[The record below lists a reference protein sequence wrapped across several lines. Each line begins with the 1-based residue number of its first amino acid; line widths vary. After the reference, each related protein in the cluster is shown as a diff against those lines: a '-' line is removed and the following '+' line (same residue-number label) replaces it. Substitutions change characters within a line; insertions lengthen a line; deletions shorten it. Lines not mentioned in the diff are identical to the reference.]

1 MSKMALAM
9 RSRMHEMSNAEFE
22 SQLGLSKAEFLEHL
36 DEMANIE
43 ARCLAETSKLAP
55 DFAAHLLDD
64 DGGVSTEMLTLS
76 KLTSMPTG
84 LIFGCYTCPIFR
96 RQTNRMKELIR
107 SYEKQIRFLFVYV
120 IEAHPADGWN
130 TPSNRAE
137 NIMYRQPQS
146 LSERAA
152 IAHAWRDT
160 FELQKPI
167 VLDWPDNRINEA
179 YSGSPERLY
188 VLDSERVVRFKS
200 EQGPY
205 DDSHLDDWAK
215 ALANVS

>member
-9 RSRMHEMSNAEFE
+9 RSRMHEMSDVEFE
-22 SQLGLSKAEFLEHL
+22 GQLGLSKAEFLEHL

-43 ARCLAETSKLAP
+43 ARCIAETGMPAP

-76 KLTSMPTG
+76 NLAPMPIG

-96 RQTNRMKELIR
+96 RQTNRMKEIIR
-107 SYEKQIRFLFVYV
+107 RYENQIRFVFVYV
-120 IEAHPADGWN
+120 IEAHPTDGWN
-130 TPSNRAE
+130 TPSNKAE
-137 NIMYRQPQS
+137 NIMYRQPQD

-152 IAHAWRDT
+152 IAHAWRDA

-205 DDSHLDDWAK
+205 EDSHLDDWAQ
-215 ALANVS
+215 ALANVL

>member
-9 RSRMHEMSNAEFE
+9 RSRMHEISDAEFE
-22 SQLGLSKAEFLEHL
+22 GQLGLSKAEFLEHL
-36 DEMANIE
+36 DDMAAIE
-43 ARCLAETSKLAP
+43 ARCIAETGMPAP
-55 DFAAHLLDD
+55 DFTAHLLND
-64 DGGVSTEMLTLS
+64 DGGVSTETLTLS
-76 KLTSMPTG
+76 KLKPMPTG

-96 RQTNRMKELIR
+96 RQTNRMKEMIQR
-107 SYEKQIRFLFVYV
+107 YEQQIRFLFVYV
-120 IEAHPADGWN
+120 TEAHPTDGWN
-130 TPSNRAE
+130 TPSNKAE

-152 IAHAWRDT
+152 IADSWRAA

-167 VLDWPDNRINEA
+167 VLDWPDNRINEE

-205 DDSHLDDWAK
+205 DDGHLEDWEK
-215 ALANVS
+215 VLSNVS